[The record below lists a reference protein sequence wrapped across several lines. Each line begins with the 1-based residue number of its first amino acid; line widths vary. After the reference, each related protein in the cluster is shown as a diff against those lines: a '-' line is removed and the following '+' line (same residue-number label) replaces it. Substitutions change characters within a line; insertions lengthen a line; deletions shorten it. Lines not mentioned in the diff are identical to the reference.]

1 MNQGCNFQK
10 LQLFTK
16 YLGQTLDF
24 MCNSALQEKF
34 NFSSLEDF
42 FQWGSFRNRDDVRAS
57 IQFRRESQP
66 HHLKR

>member
-1 MNQGCNFQK
+1 MTTVFHTWLYGRFIEIQSNLRKKKLQRMNQGCNFQK

-42 FQWGSFRNRDDVRAS
+42 F
-57 IQFRRESQP
+57 
-66 HHLKR
+66 